1 MLVAKRK
8 KETYVALLY
17 QLLSIDDLS
26 QNANH
31 QTVRCNVLQAKES
44 EIFFV
49 IYFQVF
55 AVPGLAPPQIGES
68 APAQPIAAFP
78 VHK

>member
-1 MLVAKRK
+1 LKFVELTMLAAKRK
-8 KETYVALLY
+8 EETYVALLY

-44 EIFFV
+44 EIFFA
-49 IYFQVF
+49 I
-55 AVPGLAPPQIGES
+55 
-68 APAQPIAAFP
+68 
-78 VHK
+78 